1 MQKLCFQWS
10 KLNRKLRIY
19 VSFTFSVWCVF
30 ATPNLFLKWSNS
42 VIALKTIIS
51 HDITHSFNIQWNH
64 IMLCIMLMQW
74 LSLTTR
80 AAAGM
85 NSLWDMQCRIIKGF
99 MASFHLS
106 VLFTSD
112 MYLIVAS
119 LVVRLLIILIEVE
132 KKSDADLLS
141 WSPFM
146 VLKMRNQL
154 QAHRGHKR
162 WLLVLWVLILNFNL
176 DKIYTVDGS
185 AERTGFL
192 YVACSCYIE
201 MCGAI
206 NGWKATTD
214 KETACYNNCEY
225 LLVLHSYPYLSGC
238 CLHSPGRF

>member
-1 MQKLCFQWS
+1 M
-10 KLNRKLRIY
+10 
-19 VSFTFSVWCVF
+19 
-30 ATPNLFLKWSNS
+30 
-42 VIALKTIIS
+42 
-51 HDITHSFNIQWNH
+51 
-64 IMLCIMLMQW
+64 MLCSMLMQW

-132 KKSDADLLS
+132 KNLMQICWTEVLS
-141 WSPFM
+141 WYW
-146 VLKMRNQL
+146 
-154 QAHRGHKR
+154 R
-162 WLLVLWVLILNFNL
+162 WEANFKHIGATKDGFWSYKYWILNFNL

-185 AERTGFL
+185 AENWFL
-192 YVACSCYIE
+192 YVACRCYIE

-214 KETACYNNCEY
+214 KETASYNNCE
-225 LLVLHSYPYLSGC
+225 
-238 CLHSPGRF
+238 

>member
-1 MQKLCFQWS
+1 M
-10 KLNRKLRIY
+10 
-19 VSFTFSVWCVF
+19 
-30 ATPNLFLKWSNS
+30 
-42 VIALKTIIS
+42 
-51 HDITHSFNIQWNH
+51 
-64 IMLCIMLMQW
+64 MLCIMIIQW

-132 KKSDADLLS
+132 KNLMQICWTEVLS
-141 WSPFM
+141 WYW
-146 VLKMRNQL
+146 
-154 QAHRGHKR
+154 R
-162 WLLVLWVLILNFNL
+162 WETNFKHIGATKDGFWSYKYWILNFNL

-185 AERTGFL
+185 AENWFL
-192 YVACSCYIE
+192 YVACRCYIE

-206 NGWKATTD
+206 IGWKATTD

-238 CLHSPGRF
+238 WYYMGGFSCILQCNDRGTWFPDFYSSYLLATIDMLIWLLGTSKTCGA